1 MEQIQRRK
9 TRGRYNRE
17 FKSRTI
23 ELLRTSGKSR
33 AQVGR
38 DLGVPACTLK
48 WWLDNERST
57 GMSKSTKP
65 GKPTTRIEEL
75 EAENRRL
82 SKENKILQME
92 RDILK
97 KAATW
102 FAKESE

>member
-1 MEQIQRRK
+1 MEQTQRRK
-9 TRGRYNRE
+9 TRGRYNAE
-17 FKSRTI
+17 FKSRTV

-33 AQVGR
+33 AEVGR
-38 DLGVPACTLK
+38 DLGVPSCTLK
-48 WWLDNERST
+48 WWIDNERST
-57 GMSKSTKP
+57 TVAKSPKP
-65 GKPTTRIEEL
+65 GKSTTRLEEL

-82 SKENKILQME
+82 SKENKVLQME